1 MSLGERIVQ
10 RNIRRDSVEWQKV
23 RFNET
28 KGVDDKW
35 KVFREAVLAC
45 TREVCSMQNVAGG

>member
-1 MSLGERIVQ
+1 MGERIVQ